1 MGEAMIKRGV
11 WLWLLAL
18 LTGCAGLGTPPD
30 DPAARATLV
39 HTPAPASNLTR
50 TAAAQ
55 PTRNDYFRVH
65 LLLPEGGR
73 LALGDN
79 PVQIRVLNRRGDSV
93 DGASV
98 RLQLWLPSLARE
110 GPACL
115 VRETEAGLYQVSGL
129 NLSQPGDWMLTVTIN
144 RSGREDWAVYE
155 LPVEAPPPTP
165 AQTSALSPAAPVGK
179 GPTVNSATRSAPP
192 PAAPAPA
199 KAQAAAVAPTPAKL
213 SLARS
218 RASDRRL
225 YKVSYHSQPAQARP
239 RKPVAWRVTL
249 LTKAGRPVEGAKL
262 SLRLSRPS
270 EASEKGLLQLTA
282 KGQGKGRYLVEGL
295 RFPDKGWWRVSL
307 EISSQRGRDRV
318 DFHLVVK

>member
-1 MGEAMIKRGV
+1 MSIRGW
-11 WLWLLAL
+11 WLCLMVLA
-18 LTGCAGLGTPPD
+18 TGCAGLNAPEPD
-30 DPAARATLV
+30 PTARASLV

-79 PVQIRVLNRRGDSV
+79 SMQIRVMNRRGDSV
-93 DGASV
+93 DGAAVS
-98 RLQLWLPSLARE
+98 LQLWLPSLAQE
-110 GPACL
+110 GPACR

-155 LPVEAPPPTP
+155 LPVEGPPPTP
-165 AQTSALSPAAPVGK
+165 ALAS
-179 GPTVNSATRSAPP
+179 P
-192 PAAPAPA
+192 PAATSPPGGPSLAVKSAPLPAPPRATPVKA
-199 KAQAAAVAPTPAKL
+199 KAQAPATNRPPAGL
-213 SLARS
+213 DLARS
-218 RASDRRL
+218 RFSEKRL
-225 YKVSYHSQPAQARP
+225 YQVSYHSRPAQAKP
-239 RKPVAWRVTL
+239 RQPVAWRLTL
-249 LTKAGRPVEGAKL
+249 LTKAGRPVTGAKVN
-262 SLRLSRPS
+262 LRLSRPP
-270 EASEKGLLQLTA
+270 EGPEKGALQLVA

-307 EISSQRGRDRV
+307 DIASQRGKDRV
-318 DFHLVVK
+318 DFNLVLE